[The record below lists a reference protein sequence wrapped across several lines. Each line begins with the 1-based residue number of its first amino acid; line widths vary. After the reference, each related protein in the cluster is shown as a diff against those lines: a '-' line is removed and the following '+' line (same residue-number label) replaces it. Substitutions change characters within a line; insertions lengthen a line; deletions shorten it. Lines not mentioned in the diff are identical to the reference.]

1 MSLTLTGANFT
12 SDYFP
17 TGSNI
22 DVECKDPGDSG
33 GSGLGV
39 TVENV
44 VVVNSTTITCDFVIS
59 QTAQVGRKHVVVA
72 DPRII
77 DGEGATDSGTIDFFV
92 GYPSDF
98 LVFFG

>member
-1 MSLTLTGANFT
+1 MPITLTGTNFT

-39 TVENV
+39 TVENLV
-44 VVVNSTTITCDFVIS
+44 VVSDTTLTCDLVIS
-59 QTAQVGRKHVVVA
+59 QTAS
-72 DPRII
+72 I
-77 DGEGATDSGTIDFFV
+77 GARNVKVSHIGGDTNNELFTV

>member
-1 MSLTLTGANFT
+1 MSLTLTGTNFT
-12 SDYFP
+12 SDYYP
-17 TGSNI
+17 TGQPNLQI
-22 DVECKDPGDSG
+22 KGDVTGI
-33 GSGLGV
+33 
-39 TVENV
+39 TVENL

-72 DPRII
+72 DTRII

>member
-22 DVECKDPGDSG
+22 DVECKDPGDPG

-59 QTAQVGRKHVVVA
+59 QTAAAGVRTVKVSTSG
-72 DPRII
+72 
-77 DGEGATDSGTIDFFV
+77 GDSGTQPFTV

>member
-22 DVECKDPGDSG
+22 DVECKATGDSG

-39 TVENV
+39 TVKNV
-44 VVVNSTTITCDFVIS
+44 VVVNNTTITCDFVIS
-59 QTAQVGRKHVVVA
+59 QTAHIGLKRVTVST
-72 DPRII
+72 
-77 DGEGATDSGTIDFFV
+77 DGPDSGYVDYRV
-92 GYPSDF
+92 GFPSDF

>member
-12 SDYFP
+12 TDYYP

-22 DVECKDPGDSG
+22 DVECIDPGDPG

-59 QTAQVGRKHVVVA
+59 QTAQIGRKHGVVA
-72 DPRII
+72 DTRP
-77 DGEGATDSGTIDFFV
+77 DAADSDTIDFFV